1 MQAPLHRRCHGAFQS
16 RGHGACH
23 RENLYQIDLLHG
35 SASRVTEC
43 EYWEKKKGQAKLD
56 EKADALAADA
66 LAAEGLPAKPTK
78 FETDKEKLR
87 KIIRKALDKAGSFDE
102 FSSLLLQQGVI
113 VKESRGRYSY
123 LTPDRPKPITARKL
137 GDDFDKTAVLAAL
150 ERNALRP
157 VNIVTKR
164 DATRCRRICPR
175 PDTAPAEHTE

>member
-1 MQAPLHRRCHGAFQS
+1 MSPGKPLSGVPER
-16 RGHGACH
+16 
-23 RENLYQIDLLHG
+23 
-35 SASRVTEC
+35 

-56 EKADALAADA
+56 EKADA

-102 FSSLLLQQGVI
+102 FSSLVLQQGVI

-175 PDTAPAEHTE
+175 PDTAPAEHAE